1 MAGTKA
7 RGLGL
12 VKVLVTGA
20 TGFVG
25 QALVKKLLQDGCEL
39 TALVRAFSNV
49 LPDNVGQVVTGD
61 LANLTCRSPAARLR
75 QNGKSDTD
83 GVCTGQGD
91 RGPGLKGL
99 EDTLHNIDVLIHTAA
114 RAHVMNDHQE
124 DSLKVF
130 RKINTEATLEL
141 ARMAAKAGVKRF
153 VFLSSIGV
161 NGAVTDGRP
170 FTEQD
175 EPAPHNDYALS
186 KWEAEQ
192 GLQQLVKETKMEVV
206 IIRPPLIYGP
216 GAPGNFRTLLIWA
229 RKSVPL
235 PFAKVNNRRSFL
247 ALENLLSFI
256 SLAITHPR
264 AANETFLLAD
274 ECDVSTSDLLKAV
287 ADAFDVPSRLFYLPA
302 RLFYL
307 LARMTKREHMFK
319 QLWGSLEVDTTKAC
333 AQLGWQPVV
342 TMSEQLRQ
350 IVDDENTLRSQS

>member
-1 MAGTKA
+1 M
-7 RGLGL
+7 
-12 VKVLVTGA
+12 KVFVTGA

-25 QALVKKLLQDGCEL
+25 QALIKKLLHDGCEL
-39 TALVRAFSNV
+39 TAQVRALSSG
-49 LPDNVGQVVTGD
+49 LPDNVAQVVTGD
-61 LANLTCRSPAARLR
+61 LANLARLS
-75 QNGKSDTD
+75 QASCLCLNGNPDIN
-83 GVCTGQGD
+83 GVCSGKGEP
-91 RGPGLKGL
+91 GPGIKKL
-99 EDTLHNIDVLIHTAA
+99 EDTLQNIDVVVHTAA
-114 RAHVMNDHQE
+114 RVHVMKERQE
-124 DSLKVF
+124 DSLKAF
-130 RKINTEATLEL
+130 RKINVEATLVL
-141 ARMAAKAGVKRF
+141 AQMAAKAGVKRF
-153 VFLSSIGV
+153 VFLSTIGV
-161 NGAVTDGRP
+161 NGAATDDRP

-175 EPAPHNDYALS
+175 EPAPHNHYALS

-216 GAPGNFRTLLIWA
+216 GAPGNFRTLLMWA
-229 RKSVPL
+229 RKAVPL

-256 SLAITHPR
+256 SLAITHPS

-274 ECDVSTSDLLKAV
+274 ECDVSTSALLHAV

-302 RLFYL
+302 TLFYL

-319 QLWGSLEVDTTKAC
+319 QLWGSLEVDTTKAR